1 MFASLEGEG
10 SFLVTSVPMQAVM
23 SFLGADRL
31 KQSGYCMCQLFEF
44 SETLC
49 VEAQI
54 VG

>member
-10 SFLVTSVPMQAVM
+10 SFLVASVPMQAVM
-23 SFLGADRL
+23 SFLGVNRL
-31 KQSGYCMCQLFEF
+31 KQSAYCMCQLFEL

-49 VEAQI
+49 MYAQI